1 MQESGGKFLK
11 GFILGLLLM
20 ALVSAGGFYTYAT
33 RGQAKAPGSLTDKKS
48 MDKIS
53 YLESLID
60 LHYLNEADTEKMKEG
75 MYTGLV
81 NGLEDPYSRYY
92 TVEEYGTL
100 NEETQGHYEGIG
112 VVMQQGEDGLV
123 TLARCYEGAPGEKAG
138 LKAGDAIYKVN
149 GEEVLEMDLAT
160 VAKKIKDPEVN
171 PVHLTIAREGENDY
185 LELDIVKE
193 EVKVPVVSHEMLENR
208 VGYLAIYEFT
218 DVTFEQYQSARE
230 DLESQ
235 GMEKLVI
242 DLRDNPGGLL
252 TSVCDVLNTILPKGL
267 IVYTE
272 DKYGKREEERCDGRS
287 PIDIPLAILV
297 NENSASASEI
307 FAGAVKDHKVGVIVG
322 TVTYG
327 KGVVQTIKD
336 LGDGSALKLTV
347 SNYYTPNGVNING
360 VGIEPDE
367 TVKLDEKLLEKGGFT
382 RQEDNQLQKAV
393 EILSKQE

>member
-20 ALVSAGGFYTYAT
+20 ALVSAGGFYAYAT

-75 MYTGLV
+75 MYAGLV

-100 NEETQGHYEGIG
+100 NEETKGHYEGIG